1 MLEVK
6 RSFKKSKSK
15 QAIEYIVY
23 ANAIV
28 AFAAS
33 ETNTKPDE
41 KSTNFP
47 NPTNVYVKYSQFLV
61 LHSLYVNAHSEPH
74 FL

>member
-6 RSFKKSKSK
+6 TSFKKSKSK
-15 QAIEYIVY
+15 QTIEYIVSI
-23 ANAIV
+23 NAIV

-33 ETNTKPDE
+33 ETHTKPDE

-47 NPTNVYVKYSQFLV
+47 NPTNVYV
-61 LHSLYVNAHSEPH
+61 
-74 FL
+74 